1 MDAGRREYI
10 REEVSLPGRPVSYW
24 IDTTDPEPLEALA
37 GTTVDVD
44 VAILGGGI
52 AGITLADELKRLGA
66 SVAVIEMRRVGCGV
80 TGHTTAKIT
89 VQHGEIYADLEDA
102 HGGEAATLYA
112 SAQKAALEHIAE
124 TVAWRGIECDFERAP
139 SYLFA
144 QNEASRESLE
154 REAEAAQRAG
164 VPMELLDNAPLP
176 FPTTC
181 GVRLV
186 DQALFHPLRY
196 LLALADGIPGDGS
209 HIFERTRA
217 LEIDGHEGRGIV
229 TTDRGL
235 VRADHIV
242 LATHYPFYDKAALFT
257 RMHAERSYALAVDLA
272 EPPDAGMYYSSEEG
286 GRSLRWHPVAD
297 GGLAVVAGEGH
308 KAGQGGDERERYRA
322 LARWAGE
329 HLGADSVT
337 HHWSTQDNHSVDRLP
352 FVGQMPGT
360 PTVWVA
366 TGFGSWGM
374 TNGTV
379 AATMLAGR
387 IAGTASELDD
397 LLSPSRVNPG
407 ASAKSFLRENL
418 DVAAHFVGDKLS
430 SPDKVPIDQIPIG
443 VGRVIAAEEGRV
455 AVYRA
460 SAAEVHTLSPR
471 CTHLG
476 CELHFNIAEKT
487 WDCPCHGGRFT
498 AEGMVVQGPPV
509 RDLTRKT
516 ESGDDAPTAGPA
528 KRPTGGAL

>member
-1 MDAGRREYI
+1 M
-10 REEVSLPGRPVSYW
+10 REEPSLPGRAVSYW
-24 IDTTDPEPLEALA
+24 IDTTDPESHETLV
-37 GTTVDVD
+37 GRTVDVD
-44 VAILGGGI
+44 VAVLGGGI

-66 SVAVIEMRRVGCGV
+66 SVAVIEMRRIGSGV

-89 VQHGEIYADLEDA
+89 VQHGEMYADLEDA

-112 SAQKAALEHIAE
+112 SAQTAALEHIAE
-124 TVAWRGIECDFERAP
+124 TVASRGIDCDFGRAP
-139 SYLFA
+139 AYLFA
-144 QNEASRESLE
+144 ENESTRESLK

-164 VPMELLDNAPLP
+164 VPMELLDEAPLP

-181 GVRLV
+181 GVRLSN
-186 DQALFHPLRY
+186 QALFHPLRY
-196 LLALADGIPGDGS
+196 LLALAEGIPGEGS

-217 LEIDGHEGRGIV
+217 LEIDEHEGRGVV

-235 VRADHIV
+235 VRADHVV

-257 RMHAERSYALAVDLA
+257 RMHAERSYALSIHLT
-272 EPPDAGMYYSSEEG
+272 EPPDSGMYYSSEDR
-286 GRSLRWHPVAD
+286 GRSVRWHPTAD
-297 GGLAVVAGEGH
+297 GGLAIVAGEGH
-308 KAGQGGDERERYRA
+308 KAGQGGDERERYQA
-322 LARWAGE
+322 LARWASE
-329 HLGADSVT
+329 RLGAERVT

-352 FVGQMPGT
+352 FIGRMPGK
-360 PTVWVA
+360 PSVWVA

-374 TNGTV
+374 TNGTM
-379 AATMLAGR
+379 AAKLLAGR
-387 IAGTASELDD
+387 IAGRTSELDE

-407 ASAKSFLRENL
+407 ASAKSFFRENL

-430 SPDKVPIDQIPIG
+430 AHDKVPIDEIPIG
-443 VGRVIAAEEGRV
+443 VGRVIATDDGRE

-460 SAAEVHTLSPR
+460 SATEVYALSPV

-476 CELHFNIAEKT
+476 CELHFNSAEKT

-509 RDLTRKT
+509 RDLARKT
-516 ESGDDAPTAGPA
+516 ASGDDAPTPGNSG
-528 KRPTGGAL
+528 TSS